1 MLSGII
7 PAMNNPLKIGLLK
20 KIWNTIIHWEQ
31 WPFNVI
37 YAPLGFVWI
46 YYAVKAKAFWFFS
59 PANPS
64 LEFAGF
70 EGESKLE
77 MYAQLPEKYYPATL
91 FIQANEPVASLKN
104 RLEESS
110 ISYPFIVKPAIGMQG
125 MLFRKI
131 ENTQQLLKYHEF
143 VQVDYII
150 QQLVNYPMEFS
161 VFHIRY
167 PGTEKGMVTGFILK
181 NYLSVKG
188 DGKSTLLEL
197 IKACPRA
204 SGRETE
210 MRGKHAAYLDK
221 IIPLNEI
228 FYLSM
233 AGNHNR
239 GAQFIN
245 LADQIDQRL
254 CNVFDKISLEAGQFY
269 FGRYD
274 LKSTSIE
281 DLKAGK
287 NFLILEF
294 NGAGAE
300 PNHIYDCGMSYK
312 KALNIIVHHW
322 HHMYKIGKINHKN
335 GVPYWGYL
343 KGYRYLKKSRSFFKS
358 LYQAD
363 LQFEDN
369 V

>member
-1 MLSGII
+1 M
-7 PAMNNPLKIGLLK
+7 K
-20 KIWNTIIHWEQ
+20 KIWNKITHWEL
-31 WPFNVI
+31 WPFNII
-37 YAPLGFVWI
+37 YAPLGFVWL
-46 YYAVKAKAFWFFS
+46 YYALKAKSFWFFS

-64 LEFAGF
+64 LEFSGF

-77 MYAQLPEKYYPATL
+77 MYAQLPKKYYPETL
-91 FIQANEPVASLKN
+91 FVKADETITSLKE
-104 RLEESS
+104 RLHESP

-131 ENTQQLLKYHEF
+131 ENEHQLFQYHHF

-150 QQLVNYPMEFS
+150 QELVKFPMEFS

-167 PGTEKGMVTGFILK
+167 PGTEKGVVTGFILK
-181 NYLSVKG
+181 SYLSVKG
-188 DGKSTLLEL
+188 NGNSTLLEL
-197 IKACPRA
+197 IKASPRA
-204 SGRETE
+204 SNRENE

-245 LADQIDQRL
+245 LADQIDQQL
-254 CNVFDKISLEAGQFY
+254 CDVFDKISLESGQFY

-274 LKSTSIE
+274 LKATSIA

-287 NFLILEF
+287 NFSILEF

-312 KALNIIVHHW
+312 NALKIIVHHW
-322 HHMYKIGKINHKN
+322 DHMYKIGKINN
-335 GVPYWGYL
+335 RSGVPYWSYL
-343 KGYRYLKKSRSFFKS
+343 EGYRYLKKSRSFFKK

-363 LQFEDN
+363 LQLEG
-369 V
+369 